1 MKATIFSLAVLL
13 LGTAL
18 GQPHESAEA
27 SAIRQVLTDQ
37 AAAWNR
43 SDLESF
49 MRGYARSP
57 ELTFYSGGTITAGWE
72 KTLERYRTRYQTQGR
87 QMGKLTFS
95 ELEIHVVAPDAAWVG
110 GRWRLEMADGTH
122 PGGLFTL
129 VFRKLPEGWRIIH
142 DHTSNE

>member
-87 QMGKLTFS
+87 QMGKLIFS
-95 ELEIHVVAPDAAWVG
+95 ELEIHVLAPDAAWVG
-110 GRWRLEMADGTH
+110 GRWRLEMTDGTH